1 MALYFLY
8 KLDILMSPPQVWG
21 PATWSFFHTLAHK
34 VNDKQPPI
42 VYQQI
47 FLQIRRICGFLPCP
61 ECSRDASIFLGKI
74 NLNEIQTK
82 RSLIDKLYIFHNYVN
97 RKKKKQL
104 FDYGNINKYKD
115 VNIIQAYNTFL
126 KNYNTR
132 GNMKLL
138 SETFQR
144 NLIINELK
152 KWFIANTSRFTPL
165 LGNPLLEK
173 VERKGGLRGVCPRV
187 EQKPTLE
194 KNSGTA
200 VDLAPPLSKVEE
212 LVDGS

>member
-1 MALYFLY
+1 
-8 KLDILMSPPQVWG
+8 MSPPQVWG

-61 ECSRDASIFLGKI
+61 ECSRDASTFLGKI

-144 NLIINELK
+144 NLIINDLK
-152 KWFIANTSRFTPL
+152 KWFIANISRFTGGAPVS
-165 LGNPLLEK
+165 PPSQLLEPGNQVAFK
-173 VERKGGLRGVCPRV
+173 KSEQNFVPHGG
-187 EQKPTLE
+187 KP
-194 KNSGTA
+194 
-200 VDLAPPLSKVEE
+200 P
-212 LVDGS
+212 

>member
-1 MALYFLY
+1 
-8 KLDILMSPPQVWG
+8 MSPPQVWG

-34 VNDKQPPI
+34 VNDNQPPI

-61 ECSRDASIFLGKI
+61 ECSRDASSFLGKI
-74 NLNEIQTK
+74 HPNEIQTK
-82 RSLIDKLYIFHNYVN
+82 RILIDKLYVFHNYVN
-97 RKKKKQL
+97 KKKKKPL

-138 SETFQR
+138 TETFQR

-152 KWFIANTSRFTPL
+152 KWFLANISRFTGAPPL
-165 LGNPLLEK
+165 SPPSRLLENPLLEK
-173 VERKGGLRGVCPRV
+173 E
-187 EQKPTLE
+187 EQKPKLE
-194 KNSGTA
+194 ENNVTA
-200 VDLAPPLSKVEE
+200 VDLAPPLSKVDG
-212 LVDGS
+212 LVDSA

>member
-1 MALYFLY
+1 
-8 KLDILMSPPQVWG
+8 MSPPQVWG

-34 VNDKQPPI
+34 VNDNQPPI

-61 ECSRDASIFLGKI
+61 ECSRDASSFLGKI
-74 NLNEIQTK
+74 HPNEIQTK
-82 RSLIDKLYIFHNYVN
+82 RALIDKVYVFHNYVN
-97 RKKKKQL
+97 KKKKKPL
-104 FDYGNINKYKD
+104 FDYGNINKYND

-138 SETFQR
+138 TETFQR

-152 KWFIANTSRFTPL
+152 KWFLANISRFTPL
-165 LGNPLLEK
+165 LEK
-173 VERKGGLRGVCPRV
+173 VEQKGGFLSPRVEQKGGLRGLCPRV
-187 EQKPTLE
+187 EQKPKLVQ
-194 KNSGTA
+194 NSGTA
-200 VDLAPPLSKVEE
+200 DDLAPPLSKVDE
-212 LVDGS
+212 LVDSA

>member
-1 MALYFLY
+1 
-8 KLDILMSPPQVWG
+8 MSPPQVWG

-34 VNDKQPPI
+34 VNDNQPPI

-61 ECSRDASIFLGKI
+61 ECSRDASSFLGKI
-74 NLNEIQTK
+74 HPNEIQTK
-82 RSLIDKLYIFHNYVN
+82 RALIDKVYVFHNYVN
-97 RKKKKQL
+97 KKKKKPL

-138 SETFQR
+138 TETFQR

-152 KWFIANTSRFTPL
+152 KWFLANISRFTGGAPVSPPHRL
-165 LGNPLLEK
+165 LENPLS
-173 VERKGGLRGVCPRV
+173 LREGV
-187 EQKPTLE
+187 
-194 KNSGTA
+194 
-200 VDLAPPLSKVEE
+200 PP
-212 LVDGS
+212 